1 MDSTSPLFLLLSSE
15 LPGRQLKSYIR
26 SLLFETQIRSLV
38 NDLYNMH
45 SFRPTFLLTALVAHY
60 GLARA
65 QCPAV
70 WTEVAA
76 DLKTTFLDTDGNCN
90 DDARAAIR
98 LAFHDCFPEACD
110 GSIIL
115 ADECTERAE
124 NTQMV
129 DICSILGDK
138 ATQYSV
144 GTADLIQFAAAFGIA
159 SCPGLPSISVKVGR
173 VDSSTANPTGQMP
186 SPNDNA
192 TALIA
197 AFAAKGFSA
206 TELVALVGAHSAAKN
221 LDGDAFDSTVDDL
234 DTVFYNE
241 TADGTAPASLN
252 SDVYLSNSTQTS
264 ADWNTFGADASAWAD
279 AFVPAME
286 KLSLL
291 GNDEANLTDCSSVI
305 VEAFA

>member
-1 MDSTSPLFLLLSSE
+1 
-15 LPGRQLKSYIR
+15 
-26 SLLFETQIRSLV
+26 
-38 NDLYNMH
+38 MH
-45 SFRPTFLLTALVAHY
+45 SFRPTVLAALAAYH

-70 WTEVAA
+70 WTDVAA

-98 LAFHDCFPEACD
+98 LAFHDCFPGSCD
-110 GSIIL
+110 GSVIL
-115 ADECTERAE
+115 ADECTDRGE
-124 NTQMV
+124 NTQLV
-129 DICSILGDK
+129 DICSTLGDK
-138 ATQYSV
+138 ATQFSV

-159 SCPGLPSISVKVGR
+159 SCPGLPAISVKVGR

-192 TALIA
+192 TSIVA
-197 AFAAKGFSA
+197 AFAAKGFSV
-206 TELVALVGAHSAAKN
+206 TELVALVGAHSAAKDLN
-221 LDGDAFDSTVDDL
+221 GDALDSTVDEL
-234 DTVFYNE
+234 DTNFYTE

-252 SDVYLSNSTQTS
+252 SDISLSNSTETS

-291 GNDEANLTDCSSVI
+291 GNDEASLTDCSSVI
-305 VEAFA
+305 TEAFA